1 MEALGW
7 SDSRPAG
14 PWISPRALDET
25 MSERATTR
33 YDRQA
38 RFAPLGEEGQRRI
51 SAARALVCG
60 CGALGSVVAETLVRA
75 GVGFVRIVDR
85 DFVEL
90 SNLQRQVLYDEQ
102 DVAAGLPKAIAAA
115 TKLRRINSEIE
126 IEPVVADVTY
136 RNIGELASDVELIV
150 DGTDNF
156 GIRFLLNDFAVKQA
170 KPWIYGGCIGAEGQT
185 MTILPG
191 ETACLA
197 CLMSDAP
204 PPGTTPTCDTAG
216 IIAPIIGVIASIESA
231 EALKILSGNRA
242 SVSRKLTIV
251 DLWDNQVRQID
262 LTKLK
267 ENSDCRV
274 CAHREFAWLSG
285 DRGESTAVLCG
296 RNAVQL
302 SAPPGT
308 SISLDGL
315 SSRLAGLGQ
324 IQQNAFLLRLHVDD
338 YVLTVFPDGRTI
350 VGGTDDIATARIVH
364 ARYIGA

>member
-1 MEALGW
+1 M
-7 SDSRPAG
+7 SSM
-14 PWISPRALDET
+14 IET
-25 MSERATTR
+25 ITTR

-38 RFAPLGEEGQRRI
+38 RFAPLGEQGQRRL
-51 SAARALVCG
+51 SSGRALVCG
-60 CGALGSVVAETLVRA
+60 CGALGSVIAETLVRA

-90 SNLQRQVLYDEQ
+90 NNLQRQVLYDEQ
-102 DVAAGLPKAIAAA
+102 DVTDGLPKAIAAVN
-115 TKLRRINSEIE
+115 KLRRINSGIE
-126 IEPVVADVTY
+126 IEPLVVDVTS
-136 RNIGELASDVELIV
+136 RNIADLAGDVDVIV

-156 GIRFLLNDFAVKQA
+156 GTRFLVNDFSVKHA

-197 CLMSDAP
+197 CLMSDVP

-216 IIAPIIGVIASIESA
+216 IIAPIVGVVASIESA

-242 SVSRKLTIV
+242 SVSRRLTII
-251 DLWDNQVRQID
+251 DLWDNQVRHVD

-267 ENSDCRV
+267 ANDDCRV
-274 CAHREFAWLSG
+274 CGHHEFAWLSG
-285 DRGESTAVLCG
+285 ERGESSAILCG

-302 SAPPGT
+302 SAPPGAT
-308 SISLDGL
+308 VSLE
-315 SSRLAGLGQ
+315 SLAGRLVGVGR
-324 IQQNAFLLRLHVDD
+324 IQRNAYLLRLHVDS
-338 YVLTVFPDGRTI
+338 YVLTVFRDGRTI
-350 VGGTDDIATARIVH
+350 VGGTNDITIARSVH